1 MIQIG
6 KNQAFVILE
15 GNLTADP
22 EMKKVGNGKT
32 VTTFSIAVNHSW
44 DDSDKEEDVSF
55 LDIEAWDK
63 TAEICGEYLRKGRSV
78 SIIGQIR
85 QDRWKTPEGTSRNRV
100 KVVVLGIRF
109 NRAERA
115 SQREKKAA

>member
-32 VTTFSIAVNHSW
+32 VTTFSIAC
-44 DDSDKEEDVSF
+44 
-55 LDIEAWDK
+55 L
-63 TAEICGEYLRKGRSV
+63 L
-78 SIIGQIR
+78 
-85 QDRWKTPEGTSRNRV
+85 
-100 KVVVLGIRF
+100 
-109 NRAERA
+109 
-115 SQREKKAA
+115 

>member
-55 LDIEAWDK
+55 LDVEAWDK
-63 TAEICGEYLRKGRSV
+63 TAEVCGEYLKKGRSV
-78 SIIGQIR
+78 SIIGQIK
-85 QDRWKTPEGTSRNRV
+85 QDRWKTAEGANRNRV
-100 KVVVLGIRF
+100 KIVVLGIRF
-109 NRAERA
+109 NRMERTA
-115 SQREKKAA
+115 QREKKAA

>member
-6 KNQAFVILE
+6 KNQAIAILE

-22 EMKKVGNGKT
+22 ELKKVGNGKV

-55 LDIEAWDK
+55 IDVEAWDK
-63 TAEICGEYLRKGRSV
+63 IAELCAEYLRKGRSV

-85 QDRWKTPEGTSRNRV
+85 QDRWKTPEGANRNKV
-100 KVVVLGIRF
+100 KIVVLGIRF
-109 NRAERA
+109 NRMERPA
-115 SQREKKAA
+115 QKEKKAA